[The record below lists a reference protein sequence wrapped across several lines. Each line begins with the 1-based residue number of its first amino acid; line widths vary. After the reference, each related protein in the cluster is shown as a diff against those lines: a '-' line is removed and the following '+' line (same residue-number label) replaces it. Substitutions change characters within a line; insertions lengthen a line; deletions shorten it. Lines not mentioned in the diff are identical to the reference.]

1 MTQSS
6 EYAAELERL
15 ETAVNQ
21 SHEDYYNS
29 TTELTPDLKKSRYEA
44 CLKSRRELA
53 IFDRQQGHPR

>member
-21 SHEDYYNS
+21 THGDYYNP
-29 TTELTPDLKKSRYEA
+29 TTELTPDLKKSLYEA
-44 CLKSRRELA
+44 CVKSRRELA
-53 IFDRQQGHPR
+53 TFERQQGHPG